1 VTADVLLQT
10 ATRPQLVVEREVL
23 RACPLCDAVRWE
35 RWRTGYDRSHLIS
48 QQRFEYARCLSCAVV
63 FERVRPPEHEAE
75 RFYPTTYYGPRAP
88 AEARRLTRAAR
99 GLARVNRSVARRLPD
114 SLPARLRAAYVPPRR
129 GAVLLDY
136 GCGSSTV
143 LDGARARG
151 WATVGAD
158 ISDRVLSD
166 VRAKGH
172 LSLAASTDG
181 LEELADRSLALVRL
195 NHVIEH
201 LYRPKEVLSLLA
213 RKLESGGVLHVAT
226 PNPESWGARI
236 FHSCWIGL
244 DCPRH
249 VVLYPPPTLGR
260 LLLELGFTRV
270 EMYHEVL
277 TKDIARSIGHLLH
290 ALGALPHSRIL
301 SMADRQWPEL
311 VLDVPA
317 RLAAYRG
324 ASDRFHCFATK

>member
-1 VTADVLLQT
+1 MTAEVLLQT
-10 ATRPQLVVEREVL
+10 AARPQLVVEHEVL
-23 RACPLCDAVRWE
+23 TACPLCHGARWQ

-48 QQRFEYARCLSCAVV
+48 RQRFEYARCRSCAVV
-63 FERVRPPEHEAE
+63 FEQVRPPEHEAE

-88 AEARRLTRAAR
+88 AEARRLTRVAR

-114 SLPARLRAAYVPPRR
+114 PLPTRLGAAYVPPRR

-136 GCGSSTV
+136 GCGSSTF
-143 LDGARARG
+143 LDGARERG

-158 ISDRVLSD
+158 ISDDVLSG

-172 LSLAASTDG
+172 LSLAASLEG
-181 LEELADRSLALVRL
+181 LEELGDRSLALVRL

-213 RKLESGGVLHVAT
+213 RKLELGGVLHVAT
-226 PNPESWGARI
+226 PNPDSWGGRI
-236 FHSCWIGL
+236 FHSCWLGL

-249 VVLYPPPTLGR
+249 VLLYPPPTLGR
-260 LLLELGFTRV
+260 LLHELGFTRV

-277 TKDIARSIGHLLH
+277 TKDLARSIGHLLY
-290 ALGALPHSRIL
+290 AVGALPHSRIL
-301 SMADRQWPEL
+301 SMADRQWLEL
-311 VLDVPA
+311 ALAVPA